1 MTRVAIAHD
10 DWGLV
15 APKDA
20 AGMHSELAVIEA
32 VVAVEAACHDAGWE
46 TCRIV
51 VGSRGTEPG
60 RGWARHLVGDLEREQ
75 PDVVLNLIESVDGIS
90 SLEVAG
96 AWLLELSGL
105 PYTGAPP
112 RALQLALDKSV
123 AKAVLAARGVPVA
136 GGLVMETG
144 EEPLPKHLR
153 WPLIVKPVREDG
165 SNGVTQD
172 SVVSDEATL
181 RLRVQQVVAEFLQPA
196 LVEEYIEGRE
206 INVALLGE
214 GDTLELLPLAEID
227 FGGYPDGYR
236 PIVTY
241 DAKWNPDSQEYTG
254 SVSVAAKAM
263 DEGTRERVSSVAL
276 AAHRAIGV
284 RDYARVDIRLDPERG
299 PIVLEVNPN
308 PDISPDAGIA
318 RTAGRVGMSHAAL
331 VQRIVNMAIERGRH
345 ASP

>member
-15 APKDA
+15 CPKDA

-32 VVAVEAACHDAGWE
+32 VVAVETACRDAGWE

-51 VGSRGTEPG
+51 VGSRGSDAG
-60 RGWARHLVGDLEREQ
+60 RGWARHLVADLEREQ

-90 SLEVAG
+90 SLEVAA
-96 AWLLELSGL
+96 AWLLELSGV

-112 RALQLALDKSV
+112 RALQLALDKSI

-136 GGLVMETG
+136 AGLVMETG
-144 EEPLPKHLR
+144 DEPLPPRLR

-165 SNGVTQD
+165 SNGITQD
-172 SVVSDEATL
+172 SVVADEAAL
-181 RLRVQQVVAEFLQPA
+181 RRRVAQVVAEFLQPA
-196 LVEEYIEGRE
+196 LVEEYVDGRE
-206 INVALLGE
+206 INVAMLGE
-214 GDTLELLPLAEID
+214 GDSLEMLPLAEID
-227 FGGYPDGYR
+227 FAGYPEGR
-236 PIVTY
+236 RRIVTY
-241 DAKWNPDSQEYTG
+241 DAKWDPGSQEYTG
-254 SVSVAAKAM
+254 TVSVAAKDM
-263 DEGTRERVSSVAL
+263 DEGLRKRLAAVAL

-318 RTAGRVGMSHAAL
+318 RTAARVGMSHSAL

-345 ASP
+345 ASA